1 MVHGDLNNMNDK
13 ENKTQD
19 ISVETFTEEEL
30 KNRRELTVFE
40 EIRKADVVVADPE
53 KLKVPMSMVFGHGTT
68 GNLPSFGNRSLN
80 ENTQLVDTAL
90 QEMGQLEDIWNHSHT
105 QWTWKH
111 INLSYHSP
119 MKNMRQISAEI
130 SGKKSALRDAKW
142 RHIKNEAK
150 IRKYEE
156 ELLSGKLDYWRE
168 VDLKIKLAELKEG
181 MVEGM
186 KYIEGAMKDVLALQ
200 DMYNDLKKKVNNF
213 NEHDVEKEET
223 KSHMKRSIVQCIRD
237 VRQSGH
243 ISKGEQEYVEQI
255 GINPTKLQKVIRSY
269 VKSEEE
275 AEGWGTSNLMG
286 FVDQL
291 VTELADVYKVD
302 VERMELMGFDPN
314 PVEDISM
321 LNRLAHYGDSEET
334 PKEDE

>member
-1 MVHGDLNNMNDK
+1 MS
-13 ENKTQD
+13 EEQTQVNGT
-19 ISVETFTEEEL
+19 VETFTEEDL
-30 KNRRELTVFE
+30 KNRRELTLFE
-40 EIRKADVVVADPE
+40 EIRKTDVVVADPE

-68 GNLPSFGNRSLN
+68 GNLPSFGARSLN
-80 ENTQLVDTAL
+80 ENSQLVDTAL
-90 QEMGQLEDIWNHSHT
+90 QEMGQLENIWNHSHT

-119 MKNMRQISAEI
+119 WKNMRQISAEI
-130 SGKKSALRDAKW
+130 SSKSGALREAKW
-142 RHIKNEAK
+142 RHVKNEAK

-156 ELLSGKLDYWRE
+156 KLLSGDLDYWTE

-200 DMYNDLKKKVNNF
+200 DMYNDLKAQVNNF

-223 KSHMKRSIVQCIRD
+223 KAHMKRSIVQCIRD
-237 VRQSGH
+237 VRQNGH

-255 GINPTKLQKVIRSY
+255 GINPTKLQKVIRAY
-269 VKSEEE
+269 VTSEEQD
-275 AEGWGTSNLMG
+275 EGWGTKGLIE
-286 FVDQL
+286 FVDSL
-291 VTELADVYKVD
+291 VNELADVYKVD
-302 VERMELMGFDPN
+302 IERMELMGFDPE

-321 LNRLAHYGDSEET
+321 LNRLAHYGDQEET